1 MAALS
6 NREIQIA
13 ERIAWGLPKKKLLM
27 ILVFLAIPWII
38 FFVRYIKNFISVR

>member
-13 ERIAWGLPKKKLLM
+13 ERIAWGASQKEVADDLGISRYTVDN
-27 ILVFLAIPWII
+27 ILRKI
-38 FFVRYIKNFISVR
+38 YQNFISVR